1 MDEFQ
6 KAKILEEVAEASK
19 NVRMREIDLATARRI
34 RDQAIIKALAA
45 GVRQVDLVGVTGLT
59 RDAIYKLVSKRKE
72 M

>member
-1 MDEFQ
+1 MDEFKKVQ
-6 KAKILEEVAEASK
+6 LLDEVAELSEKLHLAEAD
-19 NVRMREIDLATARRI
+19 VATARSI
-34 RDQAIIKALAA
+34 RDQAIIKALDA

>member
-6 KAKILEEVAEASK
+6 KVQLLDEVAELSEKLHLA
-19 NVRMREIDLATARRI
+19 EADLATARSI
-34 RDQAIIKALAA
+34 RDRAIMKALAA

>member
-6 KAKILEEVAEASK
+6 KVQILDEVAELSEKVHLAE
-19 NVRMREIDLATARRI
+19 VDLATARSI

-59 RDAIYKLVSKRKE
+59 RDAIYKLVSKHKE

>member
-6 KAKILEEVAEASK
+6 KIQLLDEVAELSEKVHMAE
-19 NVRMREIDLATARRI
+19 VDLATARSI
-34 RDQAIIKALAA
+34 RDQAIIKALDA
-45 GVRQVDLVGVTGLT
+45 GVRQVDVVGATGLT

>member
-6 KAKILEEVAEASK
+6 KVQILDEVAELSEKVHMAE
-19 NVRMREIDLATARRI
+19 VDLATARSI
-34 RDQAIIKALAA
+34 RDQAIIKALDA

-59 RDAIYKLVSKRKE
+59 RDAIYKLVARHNQ